1 MTQTAPPDAAPPGA
15 TRRAL
20 LCPGCGG
27 QCVFDP
33 AERGLT
39 CQSCG
44 RVQDLA
50 HEDDDDAH
58 IEYGYDPTQP
68 EEEPATRPAELEYHC
83 ATCGGRV
90 IFTGPQLSENCP
102 YCAGAVVLSQPVN
115 GYDTMALIPF
125 STQEKTAQMNAQAW
139 AKSRLAAPGD
149 LANSVAPAR
158 VAGLYA
164 PFWTFDS
171 KEAVSYWAKY
181 TTGSGD
187 NKRTHSVS
195 GAMNIHFDDLLV
207 PASPHVTPLIRDG
220 ILHEFNPDK
229 LRSYR
234 AGYLAGFA
242 AARHHMTISE
252 GLRSNRKDKD
262 LLIRNRI
269 KGDINRSRVHSIRY
283 RTDTSGIHYR
293 RVLLPVWMLHY
304 NYRDKPY
311 KIVVSGINGRT
322 YGERPFSS
330 WKLAGYSALLS
341 AAVIGFGLVWGA
353 AGWL

>member
-15 TRRAL
+15 SQRDL

-68 EEEPATRPAELEYHC
+68 EEEPATRPVELEHHC

-102 YCAGAVVLSQPVN
+102 YCDGAVVLSQPVN

-125 STQEKTAQMNAQAW
+125 STQEETAQRNAQAW

-149 LANSVAPAR
+149 LAKSVAPAR

-171 KEAVSYWAKY
+171 KEAVFYWAKY

-229 LRSYR
+229 
-234 AGYLAGFA
+234 
-242 AARHHMTISE
+242 
-252 GLRSNRKDKD
+252 
-262 LLIRNRI
+262 
-269 KGDINRSRVHSIRY
+269 
-283 RTDTSGIHYR
+283 
-293 RVLLPVWMLHY
+293 
-304 NYRDKPY
+304 
-311 KIVVSGINGRT
+311 
-322 YGERPFSS
+322 
-330 WKLAGYSALLS
+330 
-341 AAVIGFGLVWGA
+341 
-353 AGWL
+353 